1 VYAWIAVNVLAAPF
15 QPGLQFQWSWSVAGS
30 MAIFAVFQIW
40 WLLMAYGFASLP
52 NAFWRCFVVGI
63 LLWGVIRRITELP
76 GSFHSHGVWVI
87 LRVAAL
93 LLEITAVA
101 IGSAI
106 VAKTWQEPQAS
117 V

>member
-1 VYAWIAVNVLAAPF
+1 MVVVSGGEHGDFCRVPNLVATNGVRVCESPKCVLE
-15 QPGLQFQWSWSVAGS
+15 
-30 MAIFAVFQIW
+30 
-40 WLLMAYGFASLP
+40 
-52 NAFWRCFVVGI
+52 CFVVGI